1 MTTAFTP
8 ILNGTA
14 PCHRVLEDAA
24 HLAFLEPSPLA
35 PGHVVVLPKKEIN
48 HFFDLED
55 EELAAFMRFAKKVAR
70 GLKRAIA
77 CEKIAV
83 VVYGIKV
90 RHAHM
95 HLVPVVGVPG
105 ELDLANAK
113 KADETDLETIAD
125 EIREQLA

>member
-1 MTTAFTP
+1 MATAFTP
-8 ILNGTA
+8 ILNGTT
-14 PCHRVLEDAA
+14 PCHRVLEDAH

-35 PGHVVVLPKKEIN
+35 PGHVVVVPKRETD
-48 HFFDLED
+48 HFFDLPDD
-55 EELAAFMRFAKKVAR
+55 ELEAFMRFAKKVAQ
-70 GLKRAIA
+70 GLKRVVP

-83 VVYGIKV
+83 IVYGLKV

-105 ELDLANAK
+105 ELDLA
-113 KADETDLETIAD
+113 KAQKANESELKSMAV